1 MTEMDFRV
9 NSVNINNVLIVAPNW
24 LGDDVLAL
32 PAIAGVRGIFP
43 DSRITVLGLPH
54 ICELFKESPYADQRL
69 IYSDTLLSTI
79 RNIKKD
85 KFDLAILFPNS
96 FRTALIV
103 YLARIPLRC
112 GYNRDGRGLMLNM
125 GIKVDARTK
134 ELSPTED
141 YINIVNY
148 VIQKISGNDKKIPL
162 NPPFS
167 KGEISSHLF
176 NEEI

>member
-1 MTEMDFRV
+1 MNHNTQIRKL
-9 NSVNINNVLIVAPNW
+9 LIVAPNW

-79 RNIKKD
+79 RDIKKE

-112 GYNRDGRGLMLNM
+112 GYNRDGRGVMLNM
-125 GIKVDARTK
+125 PLKETK
-134 ELSPTED
+134 E
-141 YINIVNY
+141 
-148 VIQKISGNDKKIPL
+148 ISDLYPVEL
-162 NPPFS
+162 Y
-167 KGEISSHLF
+167 
-176 NEEI
+176 

>member
-1 MTEMDFRV
+1 MNHNTQIRKL
-9 NSVNINNVLIVAPNW
+9 LIVAPNW
-24 LGDDVLAL
+24 LGDAVLAM
-32 PAIAGVRGIFP
+32 PAIAGVRGLFP

-54 ICELFKESPYADQRL
+54 ICELFMESPYADKRL

-79 RNIKKD
+79 RNIKKE

-96 FRTALIV
+96 FRTALMV

-112 GYNRDGRGLMLNM
+112 GYNRDGRGVMLHM

-134 ELSPTED
+134 ELSQTEY

-176 NEEI
+176 N

>member
-24 LGDDVLAL
+24 LGDAVLAL
-32 PAIAGVRGIFP
+32 PAIAGIRKLFP
-43 DSRITVLGLPH
+43 ASRITVLGLPH

-125 GIKVDARTK
+125 PLKETK
-134 ELSPTED
+134 E
-141 YINIVNY
+141 
-148 VIQKISGNDKKIPL
+148 ISDLYPVEL
-162 NPPFS
+162 Y
-167 KGEISSHLF
+167 
-176 NEEI
+176 